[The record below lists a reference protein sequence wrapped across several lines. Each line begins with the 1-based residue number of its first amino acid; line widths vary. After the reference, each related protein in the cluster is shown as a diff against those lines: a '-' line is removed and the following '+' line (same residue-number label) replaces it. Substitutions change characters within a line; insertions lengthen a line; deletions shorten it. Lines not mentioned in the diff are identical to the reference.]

1 MNTNTQEA
9 SNQNHRV
16 IKPRILYLDVAKA
29 IAITLVCVG
38 HATYLMTLDA
48 TWSFYTIQLDLR
60 LSYALIYALKWVFL
74 IKCIQKRR

>member
-38 HATYLMTLDA
+38 HATYLMTLRGP
-48 TWSFYTIQLDLR
+48 SHYTIGFTPFICPYLC
-60 LSYALIYALKWVFL
+60 S
-74 IKCIQKRR
+74 